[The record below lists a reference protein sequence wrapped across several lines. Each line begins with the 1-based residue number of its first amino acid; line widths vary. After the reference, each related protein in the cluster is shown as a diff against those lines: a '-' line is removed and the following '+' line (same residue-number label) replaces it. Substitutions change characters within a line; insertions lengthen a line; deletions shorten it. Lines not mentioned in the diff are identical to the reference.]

1 MPTNCDN
8 TVERA
13 APLMPHSSTK
23 IQIGARITLQPT
35 VSIDESIAFWDIPW
49 HA

>member
-13 APLMPHSSTK
+13 APLIPHSSTK
-23 IQIGARITLQPT
+23 IQIGAKITLQPT
-35 VSIDESIAFWDIPW
+35 VSIDESIAFLG
-49 HA
+49 